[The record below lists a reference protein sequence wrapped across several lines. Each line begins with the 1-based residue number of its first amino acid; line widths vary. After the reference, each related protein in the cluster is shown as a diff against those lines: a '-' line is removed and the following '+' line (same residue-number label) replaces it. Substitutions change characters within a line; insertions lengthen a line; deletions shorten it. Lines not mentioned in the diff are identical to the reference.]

1 MERLPVSPMWHL
13 GNTDEYIYLPLVP
26 GSANGFNIVSR
37 NLRVGRNLLTGKPQ
51 PHDINVPRPPQWR
64 RLVTSFNNQCQ
75 GLISPLLNTHH
86 SVASDLAQP
95 SCKVLSPFILTR
107 CFHSKPA
114 ESFLSSPPMTKI
126 SATTYIMS
134 YFTSLH
140 FNSDSNH
147 SPAPHPLSHFTG
159 CTALSLASSPVHF
172 LHIGQTNLRWSTNL
186 DYFP

>member
-1 MERLPVSPMWHL
+1 MYSLTHALRPRFIDAVAYLAIPS
-13 GNTDEYIYLPLVP
+13 YIQ
-26 GSANGFNIVSR
+26 SDQ
-37 NLRVGRNLLTGKPQ
+37 GRT
-51 PHDINVPRPPQWR
+51 HD
-64 RLVTSFNNQCQ
+64 S
-75 GLISPLLNTHH
+75 SPLQTGMYSSSLPITTNKITQ
-86 SVASDLAQP
+86 QP
-95 SCKVLSPFILTR
+95 YP
-107 CFHSKPA
+107 KPA